1 MGEAM
6 YATKAEAAGAG
17 DVIES
22 ARRRIEGRLR
32 ALFAPLHG
40 QGGAFAPRAQG
51 GAAAPR
57 VRDGA
62 SARLAQGQSMRDMP
76 GEILREVFA
85 QDLRDLSMRQAP
97 LYRRRRAE
105 PHPKT
110 ALLH

>member
-40 QGGAFAPRAQG
+40 QGGAFAPRVQG
-51 GAAAPR
+51 
-57 VRDGA
+57 GA